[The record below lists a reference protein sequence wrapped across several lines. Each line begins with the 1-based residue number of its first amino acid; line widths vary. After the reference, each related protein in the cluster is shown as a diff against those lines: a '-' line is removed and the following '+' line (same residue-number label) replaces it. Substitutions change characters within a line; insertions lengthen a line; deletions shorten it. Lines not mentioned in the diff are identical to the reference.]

1 MAYTYIEAEI
11 NLEDFSDEELIEEIK
26 HRKIEGAGIVHELEE
41 QITSIW
47 MKRRLG
53 KDYQKEIDELI
64 YNTIGKLI

>member
-1 MAYTYIEAEI
+1 MAYMEVEI

-26 HRKIEGAGIVHELEE
+26 HRKIKGTGIVHELEE